1 MKRSITFLS
10 SILLVVMCLSISIV
24 AQSTTGEIQG
34 TVNDPA
40 GAVVPNASITITGID
55 VGFNRTIQADDEGF
69 YRAREIPPGSYRV
82 TVAAISG
89 FVAQTREDV
98 QVAIGNA
105 TTLDFA
111 LTTTAVSGEVT
122 ITSDPG
128 VIVDPTETK
137 AQDNLSARDI
147 EALPKGTGFAS
158 LLNKTS
164 QVRSDAISGQFTI
177 NGSTGPENSFIVDGQ
192 EVQNFRTG
200 VLNTANDIPFQS
212 VQELQVRTSGF
223 EAEYGGAT
231 GGVINVVTKSGTNQ
245 FRGEVGLQFG
255 TQTLNASPRNVRSI
269 ISGVATPS
277 TQFAESLPQSKD
289 RGTDFFPVAS
299 LGGPIIKDKMW
310 FYGIYAPRYFNT
322 ERTAQYFTNALPGA
336 RTLVGQF
343 DVRSRSVQ
351 EFGLI
356 KIDSSPVDTVRVSA
370 SFTWNPYYDEGLLP
384 GRYNFASA
392 LPVTTIASSGQVFR
406 EASQFERQGGRQNSN
421 NLRLEGVWTPNS
433 NLVAGLRYTRGFL
446 NEKLNSYGIVNEP
459 RIRCF
464 FSSIPGGLTSAQ
476 LQAQAGCGV
485 GFQTNPNNNQ
495 ITRDVSI
502 RNTVDADAS
511 YLVGEFLGRHEFK
524 GGYQYSKISN
534 DVDSGYTNTAQ
545 VFLCYG
551 RFTGGACSGLP
562 TGPLTFSPT
571 PTAGSITAPLGIG
584 QVVRIGAFGAA
595 SNTAHTIYIQDKYQP
610 TDRLTF
616 NIGVRME
623 QENLPAY
630 NLATVSAATG
640 LKFDFTDKIAPR
652 LGVAYALTG
661 DGKTKISAFYGRFFD
676 RLKFEL
682 PRGSFGGN
690 TYYVDTFVI
699 DPARPQYTSYNI
711 ANVTAG
717 IGTRAGGICPVNGP
731 IGTSRCQLDFRT
743 PSNVPGLSS
752 TFGADVP
759 ADAGTVDPDLKPFSQ
774 DEVTVEFQR
783 EVMKASVFSARFL
796 YRNVN
801 DAVEDSGFLT
811 NNFSEFYDIA
821 NPCKGLHA
829 KHIKEL
835 GFQKCVE
842 AKRTYKALQ
851 LEFDT
856 RLIRNFS
863 INANYTFS
871 RLTGTY
877 SGLANP
883 DEEVG
888 GIGRNSPGVN
898 RYFDQPF
905 VGFNA
910 AGQEDNGLLPLDRTH
925 VFKASG
931 TYAFDWF
938 GSKTNTTDL
947 TFFTTAQSG
956 TPQTTFVHGF
966 VGIVIPL
973 GERGDLGRTEM
984 FTQTDFSLTHRYR
997 FGRDDRFAM
1006 AFDFNVLNAF
1016 NEANVIQ
1023 LDTNL
1028 DGLDW
1033 DFEYNDVAPTF
1044 VQAVNILTSS
1054 GVVNRINATQ
1064 GTAATNPSHFNP
1076 GYKQDLRYQGPRSV
1090 RFGFRL
1096 IF

>member
-1 MKRSITFLS
+1 MRKNIKFISFVLS
-10 SILLVVMCLSISIV
+10 LVFCFAMT
-24 AQSTTGEIQG
+24 AFGQETTGEIQG
-34 TVNDPA
+34 TVTDPQ
-40 GAVVPNASITITGID
+40 GAVVPNVTITISGIN
-55 VGFNRTIQADDEGF
+55 VGFNRTVQTDDQGF
-69 YRAREIPPGSYRV
+69 YRARQIPAGTYRV
-82 TVAAISG
+82 TIAANSG
-89 FVAQTREDV
+89 FTEQIKENV
-98 QVAIGNA
+98 QVALGNA

-111 LTTTAVSGEVT
+111 LSTSVGAVVDV
-122 ITSDPG
+122 TSDPG
-128 VIVDPTETK
+128 VTVDPTETK
-137 AQDNLSARDI
+137 AQSNLSSQDI
-147 EALPKGTGFAS
+147 DALPKGTGFSS

-164 QVRSDAISGQFTI
+164 SVRSDAISGQFTI

-223 EAEYGGAT
+223 EAEFGGAT
-231 GGVINVVTKSGTNQ
+231 GGVVNVVTKSGTNQ
-245 FRGEVGLQFG
+245 FRGEFGLQFG
-255 TQTLNASPRNVRSI
+255 TAELNAGPRAVRALQT
-269 ISGVATPS
+269 GVATPS
-277 TQFAESLPQSKD
+277 GQFASYIPQSRD

-299 LGGPIIKDKMW
+299 LGGPIVNDKFW
-310 FYGIYAPRYFNT
+310 FYGIYAPRHFNT
-322 ERTAQYFTNALPGA
+322 TRTAQYYTNALPGA

-343 DVRSRSVQ
+343 DVSTKSVQ

-356 KIDSSPVDTVRVSA
+356 KLDASPTNNLRFST

-392 LPVTTIASSGQVFR
+392 LPVTTINSIGQTFTG
-406 EASQFERQGGRQNSN
+406 ASQFERQGGRQNSN
-421 NLRLEGVWTPNS
+421 NFRAEGVWTPNS
-433 NLVAGLRYTRGFL
+433 KAVIGLRYSRGFL
-446 NEKLNSYGIVNEP
+446 NEKLGSYGIVNEP

-464 FSSIPGGLTSAQ
+464 FSNIPGGLTSAQ
-476 LQAQAGCGV
+476 LQALAGCGV

-502 RNTVDADAS
+502 RNTIDADAS
-511 YLVGEFLGRHEFK
+511 YLIGSFLGRHEFK
-524 GGYQYSKISN
+524 GGYSYSKISN
-534 DVDSGYTNTAQ
+534 DVDSGYTNTGQ
-545 VFLCYG
+545 IFLCYG

-562 TGPLTFSPT
+562 TGPLNFNSTN
-571 PTAGSITAPLGIG
+571 APLGIG
-584 QVVRIGAFGAA
+584 QLVRVGAFGAA
-595 SNTAHTIYIQDKYQP
+595 SNTAHTVYLQDKWQP
-610 TDRLTF
+610 TSRLTF
-616 NIGVRME
+616 NLGIRTE
-623 QENLPAY
+623 QEDLPAY
-630 NLATVSAATG
+630 NLATVSTATG
-640 LKFDFTDKIAPR
+640 LKFDFADKLAPR

-690 TYYVDTFVI
+690 TFFVDTFII
-699 DPARPQYTSYNI
+699 DPARPNYTSYNI

-717 IGTRAGGICPVNGP
+717 IGSRPGGICPVAGP
-731 IGTSRCQLDFRT
+731 IGTSLCQLDFRT
-743 PSNVPGLSS
+743 PSNVPGLSA
-752 TFGADVP
+752 TFGDDVP
-759 ADAGTVDPDLKPFSQ
+759 ADAGTVDPNLKPFSQ

-783 EVMKASVFSARFL
+783 EVFRTTVFSARYL

-811 NNFSEFYDIA
+811 DNFSEFYDIA

-829 KHIKEL
+829 RHIREL
-835 GFQKCVE
+835 GYEKCVE

-851 LEFDT
+851 LELNT
-856 RLIRNFS
+856 RFIDNFS

-871 RLTGTY
+871 RLEGTY

-888 GIGRNSPGVN
+888 GVGRNSPGVN

-910 AGQEDNGLLPLDRTH
+910 AGEEDYGLLPLDRTH
-925 VFKASG
+925 VAKVSG

-938 GSKTNTTDL
+938 GSKTNTTDF

-956 TPQTTFVHGF
+956 TPQTTFIHGY

-973 GERGDLGRTEM
+973 GKRGDLGRTEM
-984 FTQTDFSLTHRYR
+984 FTQTDLNFTHRYR
-997 FGRDDRFAM
+997 FGRDDRFTM

-1028 DGLDW
+1028 DGLGW
-1033 DFEYNDVAPTF
+1033 TFDFDSVSDSF
-1044 VQAVNILTSS
+1044 VDAVNILTDR
-1054 GVVNRINATQ
+1054 GVVDIINATQ
-1064 GTAATNPSHFNP
+1064 GTPQTNPSAFNP
-1076 GYKQDLRYQGPRSV
+1076 GYKQDLRYQAPRSV
-1090 RFGFRL
+1090 RFGFRF